1 MANAKPKAWL
11 ITGCSTGIGRA
22 LAQRVLAHGDRCV
35 VTARDAATVADIVAP
50 HSESALAFSLD
61 VTNAAQRKHA
71 LAQAIERFGGI
82 DVLVN
87 NAGHGYS
94 AAVEEGDEAQI
105 RAMFE
110 ANFFGLAAMLRDAL
124 PAMRARGGGRIV
136 NISSIGGLVGN
147 IGSGYYNASKF
158 AVEGLSQAL
167 ALEAAPHGIRVTL
180 VEPGP
185 FRTGFQGRSMQRAK
199 ERIGA
204 YADTV
209 GARRAQQDKS
219 MGREPG
225 DPVRAAE
232 AIIAVVGH
240 PDPPLHLLLGANAVS
255 RAREKFT
262 TLLKSID
269 AWEEVSRGTDF
280 PANQQAAN

>member
-1 MANAKPKAWL
+1 MAKAWL

-22 LAQRVLAHGDRCV
+22 LAQRALARGERCV
-35 VTARDAATVADIVAP
+35 VTARDAASVADNVAP
-50 HSESALAFSLD
+50 HRDTGLALPLD
-61 VTNAAQRKHA
+61 VRDAAQRKRA
-71 LAQAIERFGGI
+71 VTQTLERFGAL

-105 RAMFE
+105 RETFE
-110 ANFFGLAAMLRDAL
+110 TNFFGLAALLRDAL
-124 PAMRARGGGRIV
+124 PAMRAGGGGRIV
-136 NISSIGGLVGN
+136 NVSSIGGLIGN

-180 VEPGP
+180 IEPGP
-185 FRTGFQGRSMQRAK
+185 FRTDFQGRSMQRAK

-209 GARRAQQDKS
+209 GARRAAQDRN

-225 DPVRAAE
+225 DPVRAAD
-232 AIIAVVGH
+232 AIIGVVEH

-255 RAREKFT
+255 RAKEKYGSM
-262 TLLKSID
+262 LRSID
-269 AWEEVSRGTDF
+269 AWEAVSKSTDF
-280 PANQQAAN
+280 PAGE